1 MIKVKVTT
9 NKELSPRAIE
19 NLNKVFTEI
28 FNRDSTRFL
37 KPQKKG
43 KERSKGKKEEMQQIE
58 SYKYG

>member
-28 FNRDSTRFL
+28 FNKDLTRL
-37 KPQKKG
+37 LEEKKKG
-43 KERSKGKKEEMQQIE
+43 A
-58 SYKYG
+58 

>member
-28 FNRDSTRFL
+28 FNKDSTRFL

-43 KERSKGKKEEMQQIE
+43 A
-58 SYKYG
+58 

>member
-28 FNRDSTRFL
+28 FNRDSTRFFN
-37 KPQKKG
+37 PQKKG
-43 KERSKGKKEEMQQIE
+43 A
-58 SYKYG
+58 